1 MNFNL
6 YNNNILMAHLY
17 HDRTVWQN
25 KRYAGSVDANVLQY
39 PAQLLLARALF
50 TDLQTFELTT
60 IIMASS

>member
-1 MNFNL
+1 M
-6 YNNNILMAHLY
+6 HLY
-17 HDRTVWQN
+17 HGRTLRQN
-25 KRYAGSVDANVLQY
+25 KCYACSVDANVLQY